1 MAKRA
6 KSTLSKTIDRNVSRR
21 PTHPGEILR
30 DIVLPAVGVSVSEA
44 ARQLGVTRQTLHAIL
59 AGRSSVTAEMALRLG
74 RFCGNGPGL
83 WMRMQQ
89 TFDLWQAE
97 NRLDG
102 ALDKIPVHNVP
113 AE

>member
-1 MAKRA
+1 
-6 KSTLSKTIDRNVSRR
+6 
-21 PTHPGEILR
+21 
-30 DIVLPAVGVSVSEA
+30 
-44 ARQLGVTRQTLHAIL
+44 
-59 AGRSSVTAEMALRLG
+59 
-74 RFCGNGPGL
+74 
-83 WMRMQQ
+83 MRMQQ